1 MGVATASQAQTADL
15 ETDQKRLTYGLAVG
29 TLRNGAYGAPM
40 PYGIDLRAF

>member
-29 TLRNGAYGAPM
+29 TLRNGAYGAM